1 MDYLLYSS
9 KEMFS
14 STDLIRKSKMI
25 FDKVG
30 NGEINKA
37 IILRDGKP
45 SFIMLDF
52 DMYEEMMKEYIALK
66 NGEPIIPQ
74 KRIVEEQ
81 KVQVESPKKEI
92 IRQVPKQVT
101 KVEVEESVSQDDEE
115 AELLK
120 TLKALDD
127 MDFEEEEKE
136 VKSLDEFDDEEVED
150 YEDEDIDDVEVEI
163 KTSKEQPLKD
173 FWEK

>member
-52 DMYEEMMKEYIALK
+52 DMYEEMMKEYISLK
-66 NGEPIIPQ
+66 KGEPINSQ
-74 KRIVEEQ
+74 KRVPEEQ
-81 KVQVESPKKEI
+81 KVQIESPKKEVVC
-92 IRQVPKQVT
+92 QVPKVVT
-101 KVEVEESVSQDDEE
+101 KVEVENISVQEDEE

-136 VKSLDEFDDEEVED
+136 IKSLDEFDDEEVED
-150 YEDEDIDDVEVEI
+150 YEDEDIDDVEIEAP
-163 KTSKEQPLKD
+163 TSKEQPLKD

>member
-25 FDKVG
+25 FDKLG
-30 NGEINKA
+30 NDEINKA

-45 SFIMLDF
+45 SFIMLEF
-52 DMYEEMMKEYIALK
+52 DKYEAMMKDYQSLKSSNVTEYK
-66 NGEPIIPQ
+66 TQVSYTKQHTII
-74 KRIVEEQ
+74 KDNEKIVKDEC
-81 KVQVESPKKEI
+81 KDIIIKE
-92 IRQVPKQVT
+92 VVNL
-101 KVEVEESVSQDDEE
+101 DDEE

-127 MDFEEEEKE
+127 MDFEDNDDKDI
-136 VKSLDEFDDEEVED
+136 KSLDEFDDEEITD
-150 YEDEDIDDVEVEI
+150 YEDEEIEEDDTLV
-163 KTSKEQPLKD
+163 KLDSKEQPLKD